1 MADQKTEDTKSPLP
15 RRGARP
21 FAGPAGTSA
30 ARPFLRPV
38 TTPQRA
44 TAAPFVPPVVPGKPA
59 LGTTPTLAPKAPTPV
74 VTHAVPAANPDAVA
88 SSRPRPV
95 TSEMIAVDTFDA
107 FETVWGPDNHPVGTT
122 EPQAEPHAGPEAEPE
137 AATSPL
143 DESSLGSGID
153 AQAMWADDI
162 TAAGDVAAG
171 KIEPPAA
178 PFVPPVAES
187 TYTTPTSA
195 IPAWLEDD
203 APAEA
208 RPAEAPAQTPE
219 TVSELQAPAATPA
232 WPAGEYDASYEI
244 TEWTPAHGVPTA
256 DDPQP
261 LPAQSP
267 AAAIDLSLGTPVEA
281 ADSGVDTPTTAP
293 AEFPRFELVPEP
305 EAEPHAVEAVDSEL
319 AETTGALG
327 ISQGIHHRRIAA
339 ALDRLADRI
348 RSGEIDVSSIA
359 PDAPDA
365 AVLASV
371 LAALLG
377 GSSSR

>member
-21 FAGPAGTSA
+21 FAGPAATSA

-44 TAAPFVPPVVPGKPA
+44 TAAPFVPPIVPGKPA
-59 LGTTPTLAPKAPTPV
+59 LGSVVPARKSPTPV
-74 VTHAVPAANPDAVA
+74 RTTAVPAAAAQAA
-88 SSRPRPV
+88 SPLPRPV
-95 TSEMIAVDTFDA
+95 TSEMIAVDAFDA
-107 FETVWGPDNHPVGTT
+107 FDTVWGADHHQAGTT
-122 EPQAEPHAGPEAEPE
+122 EPQPPA
-137 AATSPL
+137 SPL

-153 AQAMWADDI
+153 AQGLWADDI
-162 TAAGDVAAG
+162 TAAGGAAAG
-171 KIEPPAA
+171 ELEPAA
-178 PFVPPVAES
+178 APGAAVES

-203 APAEA
+203 PPVATPAPAEELE
-208 RPAEAPAQTPE
+208 PTPE
-219 TVSELQAPAATPA
+219 PASEPPDVPPAAPA
-232 WPAGEYDASYEI
+232 WPTSEYDPAYAI

-256 DDPQP
+256 DD
-261 LPAQSP
+261 
-267 AAAIDLSLGTPVEA
+267 
-281 ADSGVDTPTTAP
+281 
-293 AEFPRFELVPEP
+293 ELVSEQQAESEP
-305 EAEPHAVEAVDSEL
+305 VGA
-319 AETTGALG
+319 TGAPP
-327 ISQGIHHRRIAA
+327 SHHARIATA
-339 ALDRLADRI
+339 FDRLADRI

>member
-21 FAGPAGTSA
+21 FAGPPATSA

-44 TAAPFVPPVVPGKPA
+44 TAAPFVPPIVPGKPA
-59 LGTTPTLAPKAPTPV
+59 LGSVVPARKSPTPV
-74 VTHAVPAANPDAVA
+74 RTTAVPAAAAQAA
-88 SSRPRPV
+88 SPLPRPV
-95 TSEMIAVDTFDA
+95 TSEMIAVDAFDA
-107 FETVWGPDNHPVGTT
+107 FDTVWGADHHQAGTT
-122 EPQAEPHAGPEAEPE
+122 EPQPPA
-137 AATSPL
+137 SPL

-153 AQAMWADDI
+153 AQGLWADDI
-162 TAAGDVAAG
+162 TAAGGAAAG
-171 KIEPPAA
+171 ELEPAA
-178 PFVPPVAES
+178 APGAAVES

-203 APAEA
+203 PPVATPAPAEELE
-208 RPAEAPAQTPE
+208 PTPE
-219 TVSELQAPAATPA
+219 PASEPPDVPPAAPA
-232 WPAGEYDASYEI
+232 WPTSEYDPAYAI

-256 DDPQP
+256 DD
-261 LPAQSP
+261 
-267 AAAIDLSLGTPVEA
+267 
-281 ADSGVDTPTTAP
+281 
-293 AEFPRFELVPEP
+293 ELVSEQQAESEP
-305 EAEPHAVEAVDSEL
+305 VGA
-319 AETTGALG
+319 TGAPP
-327 ISQGIHHRRIAA
+327 SHHARIATA
-339 ALDRLADRI
+339 FDRLADRI